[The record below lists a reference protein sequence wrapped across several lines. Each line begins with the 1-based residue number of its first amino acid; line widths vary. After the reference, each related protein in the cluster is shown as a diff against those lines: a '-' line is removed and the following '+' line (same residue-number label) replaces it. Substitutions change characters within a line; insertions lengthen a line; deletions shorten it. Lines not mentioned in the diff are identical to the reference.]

1 MTITTTATALAAAAK
16 VEGNV
21 WVTWQLLA
29 AAGGDGW
36 WRRITSALSAQQV
49 SCAPRILI
57 VDFPPNFH
65 TVPLIPHFK
74 ASDLVTLSK

>member
-1 MTITTTATALAAAAK
+1 MVTTTATALATATK

-36 WRRITSALSAQQV
+36 WRQISSSLSA
-49 SCAPRILI
+49 
-57 VDFPPNFH
+57 DFFNGTYFRCLWGYMQKYWKPQY
-65 TVPLIPHFK
+65 PLPLRLF
-74 ASDLVTLSK
+74 S